1 MTDLNIHSKSY
12 QEWLAKDT
20 ERKKTVCVYC
30 GKESSLGNP
39 LIKDVKGRPIHSDC
53 ETERTRAWLKSKMR
67 LKDEKSNEPKKDVEK
82 WIQERLTK

>member
-20 ERKKTVCVYC
+20 ERRKTVCVYC
-30 GKESSLGNP
+30 GKGEEPGNP
-39 LIKDVKGRPIHSDC
+39 LIKDVKGKLIHSDC

-67 LKDEKSNEPKKDVEK
+67 LKDGTPYEPKKDIEK
-82 WIQERLTK
+82 WLQERLTK